1 MGIVSVKPGRIKSGL
16 EPINAALAAKI
27 CFDSCAICPFVG
39 ESTPFCRSHWTE
51 IDHKLS
57 PAKTRCW
64 RITGAGLA
72 AGAGTQVPERCAPLG
87 LGIALLALA
96 LLPALVSGA
105 ALTAP
110 DLTPP
115 DLPAPDLTPPDLP
128 PVLGAALA
136 PGALPGALTPGVLAP
151 GPPVRG

>member
-115 DLPAPDLTPPDLP
+115 DLP
-128 PVLGAALA
+128 PVLGAALTA
-136 PGALPGALTPGVLAP
+136 PGALPGALMPGVLAP